1 MKCLLPVLLCCL
13 LAQPLLAQPVRLDSL
28 QRRYATATHDSAR
41 SLLLVKLAYA
51 YHYQHDRLD
60 TALELANRGLALA
73 EGIGFGRGIL
83 QNTYRLGSIRFAQGQ
98 EPEATRLF
106 EASLRLAE
114 QLADSTYLVNS
125 LYGLGTLYDR
135 AGNPPQARHT
145 VERALA
151 LAQQMGDQS
160 QASRCLTLLG
170 AICFT
175 AKDYAAAKQHYQ
187 AAYQLGRASQNW
199 EIVGFALSDLAELAL
214 IEGQP
219 AQALARYHQA
229 RALAQRSGDV
239 PLKLH
244 LLNSTGRAHTALGQL
259 DSAIFYLNQVTA
271 HRQSNNVLWL
281 DAVANAYEKLGTA
294 YEKKRDFAQAYQC
307 LARHK
312 ALADSLAEVKNREKL
327 LELQTWY
334 DNDRQQAQ
342 ISLLTKERQIGRQ
355 QNSLLAGA
363 VVLLTALSAGIIGWG
378 LWRHQ
383 QNRLRDEQNRK
394 LQAQYEEIQAQR
406 ELIQAQAQKLLDLN
420 TGLEAKI
427 QERTQ
432 SLLHQNARLVEYA
445 HINSHQLRAP
455 VVSILGLV
463 QLLNRTELAQ
473 NEAELIAYLR
483 IEGQKLDE
491 ITRQIQQLIHSA
503 EFGGAPE
510 ED

>member
-1 MKCLLPVLLCCL
+1 MKCLLPIPLICW
-13 LAQPLLAQPVRLDSL
+13 LAHPLLAQPAQLDSL
-28 QRRYATATHDSAR
+28 QRLYAIATHDSAR

-73 EGIGFGRGIL
+73 EDIGFGRGRL

-98 EPEATRLF
+98 LAEATRLF

-135 AGNPPQARHT
+135 AGNPPQARRT

-160 QASRCLTLLG
+160 QTSRCLTLLG

-175 AKDYAAAKQHYQ
+175 AKEYAAAKQHYQ

-214 IEGQP
+214 VEGQP
-219 AQALARYHQA
+219 AQALEWYHQA
-229 RALAQRSGDV
+229 QALARPTADV

-244 LLNSTGRAHTALGQL
+244 LLNSTGRAHTELGQL
-259 DSAIFYLNQVTA
+259 DSAIFYLNQVTI
-271 HRQSNNVLWL
+271 HRQSDNVLWL
-281 DAVANAYEKLGTA
+281 DAVANAYEKLGKA
-294 YEKKRDFAQAYQC
+294 YEKKRDFARAYQF
-307 LARHK
+307 LAQHK
-312 ALADSLAEVKNREKL
+312 ALADSLTEIKNRQEL
-327 LELQTWY
+327 LDLQTQY

-355 QNSLLAGA
+355 QNSLLVGA
-363 VVLLTALSAGIIGWG
+363 VVLLAALSTSVIGWS
-378 LWRHQ
+378 LWRRR
-383 QNRLRDEQNRK
+383 QNQLLDEKNRK

-432 SLLHQNARLVEYA
+432 SLLHQNAQLVEYA

-455 VVSILGLV
+455 VTSILGLV
-463 QLLNRTELAQ
+463 HLLNHTELAQ
-473 NEAELIAYLR
+473 HEAQLIAYLR
-483 IEGQKLDE
+483 TECQKLDE
-491 ITRQIQQLIHSA
+491 ITRQIQHLINSA
-503 EFGGAPE
+503 EFGNPPGE
-510 ED
+510 G